1 MYAYQHAMQRDPS
14 QSKSWLTGPL
24 RAVSSPTVCLLR
36 LEKGV
41 SYMLAA
47 DTGGTFT
54 DLVGYDRERQSLFFG
69 KTLTRPDNLVD
80 GVLECIQAS
89 KVALGQ
95 VDLIKHGTT
104 DVINAFVQRA
114 GARTALVT
122 TRGFRD
128 VLEIGRA
135 NRPIA
140 FDLNY
145 RRDPPVVP
153 RRLCFTVGGRI
164 DRNGRELEPLDH
176 AELERL
182 AETLI
187 REQVEAVAVSFI
199 NAFCNPSHEQIVAGF
214 LRQKLADAYITTG
227 TELTREWYEFERAST
242 AAANAYVGQRARTY
256 LRRFETDL
264 AAAGF
269 SSTLYMMASNGGVL
283 SIARAAQQPIAMLE
297 SGPIGGCIGAGVYA
311 EALGLKKVVAFD
323 MGGTTA
329 KCALVENGRFEV
341 QPTYY
346 VGGYERGF
354 PIRCPILDIVEVG
367 AGGGSIASVD
377 AQGRLHVGPRS
388 AGSEP
393 GPVAFGRGGIEPT
406 VTDANVVLGRIGS
419 GTFMGGAL
427 RLDAEA
433 AHQAIARQIAEPL
446 GYPGDRS
453 IDRIASGIL
462 AIASATMAGAV
473 KEITIERG
481 FDIREFDLFV
491 FGGGGPLHGA
501 SLARELHIPRVIVPP
516 QPGNFSALGMLLADA
531 RLDDTRTFLRG
542 LDLAAIGE
550 MEAVYSEMERAIGQ
564 TLREEFAA
572 SRLDFERH
580 AEMRYRGQ
588 KHTIR
593 IPITKERGLEILR
606 TSFDRNYRKRYGHA
620 DPAAPV
626 EFVAL
631 RVTGYACGEQPSL
644 LRLHQT
650 AADNSEP
657 AHGSRHVYFDEL
669 KARAPTAVYRRDAL
683 PIGFAAKGPAIIED
697 YGSTIVIEPR
707 DRFEIGRLGEIV
719 IHCD

>member
-1 MYAYQHAMQRDPS
+1 M
-14 QSKSWLTGPL
+14 
-24 RAVSSPTVCLLR
+24 
-36 LEKGV
+36 
-41 SYMLAA
+41 SYLLAA

-54 DLVGYDRERQSLFFG
+54 DLVGYDRERRTLFFG

-80 GVLECIQAS
+80 GVLECIHAS
-89 KVALGQ
+89 EVDLGR
-95 VDLIKHGTT
+95 VELIKHGTT
-104 DVINAFVQRA
+104 DIINAFVQRA

-135 NRPIA
+135 NRPVA

-153 RRLCFTVGGRI
+153 RRLCFTVSGRL
-164 DRNGRELEPLDH
+164 DRNGNELEPLDP

-182 AETLI
+182 AQTLSD
-187 REQVEAVAVSFI
+187 EQIDAVAVSFI
-199 NAFCNPSHEQIVAGF
+199 NAFCDPRHEQTVAEF
-214 LRQKLADAYITTG
+214 LRRKLPDIYVTAG

-242 AAANAYVGQRARTY
+242 VAANAYVGQRARTY
-256 LRRFETDL
+256 LRRFESDL
-264 AAAGF
+264 AQAGF
-269 SSTLYMMASNGGVL
+269 HKTLYMMASNGGVL

-311 EALGLKKVVAFD
+311 EALGLKKIVAFD

-329 KCALVENGRFEV
+329 KCALVDNGRFEV

-346 VGGYERGF
+346 IGGYEYGF

-388 AGSEP
+388 AGAQP
-393 GPVAFGRGGIEPT
+393 GPVAFGRGGAEPT

-427 RLDAEA
+427 NLDDRAAREA
-433 AHQAIARQIAEPL
+433 IVRRIAEPL
-446 GYPGDRS
+446 GYSEDA

-462 AIASATMAGAV
+462 AIASTTMAGAI

-481 FDIREFDLFV
+481 LDVRDFDLFV

-531 RLDDTRTFLRG
+531 RLDDMRTFLRP
-542 LDLAAIGE
+542 LDATAVAG
-550 MEAVYSEMERAIGQ
+550 MEAIFQETELAIMQ
-564 TLREEFAA
+564 SLRQEFGAT
-572 SRLDFERH
+572 RIEFERH

-593 IPITKERGLEILR
+593 IAISNVVSLDSLR
-606 TSFDRNYRKRYGHA
+606 ADFDRSYVKRYGHA
-620 DPAAPV
+620 DPTAPI

-631 RVTGYACGEQPSL
+631 RVTGYARGEHPDLLALHCPSAEHAEP
-644 LRLHQT
+644 LRST
-650 AADNSEP
+650 RD
-657 AHGSRHVYFDEL
+657 VYFDAL
-669 KARAPTAVYRRDAL
+669 NARMPTVIYRRDTL
-683 PIGFAAKGPAIIED
+683 PTGFAEKGPAIIED
-697 YGSTIVIEPR
+697 YGSTIVVEPR
-707 DRFEIGRLGEIV
+707 DRFEVGQLGEIV